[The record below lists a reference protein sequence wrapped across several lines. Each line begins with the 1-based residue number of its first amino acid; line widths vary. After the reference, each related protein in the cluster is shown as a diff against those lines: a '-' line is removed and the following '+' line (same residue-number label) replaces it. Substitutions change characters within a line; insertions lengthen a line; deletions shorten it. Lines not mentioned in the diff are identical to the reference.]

1 MIKKLF
7 KDLNLRTKF
16 LVVGVLLTLVPLLV
30 FGAITYTNSQELQ
43 RISRSE
49 SLKLAYTDLD
59 HIALNVY
66 AMAEAQQKLLEKT
79 LLNYLNVARKITQ
92 DLGKVEYQA
101 GKTTWQAV
109 NQYTKSITR
118 VDLPRFAVGGGWFG
132 QVTDPSEHVAVVD
145 DLQELAPGVTC
156 TVFQR
161 MNAAGD
167 MLRVA
172 TNVLKTNGSRAIGT
186 YIPRTNP
193 DGKPNPVISTV
204 LRGQT
209 FNGRAYVVNKWY
221 ITAYE
226 PIYINNKIAGV
237 LYVGI
242 PQEATGALRQAIM
255 NIKVGKTGY
264 VYVLDSEGHYVI
276 SQKGQ
281 RDGELLIDA
290 KDSDGNFFIREMVQK
305 SVVLKPGEF
314 AEQRY
319 PWKNPGDPKARYK
332 VARLLYFQAWDWI
345 IGAGSYEEDFLE
357 STNRMEAANRRV
369 NMVMSVVAAIS
380 GVLAILV
387 WVVVARGV
395 ANPIASIAATIRR
408 IASERD
414 LTRSV
419 PVPSRDEI
427 GRMARDFN
435 NMIDEL
441 NRSFKVVD
449 NSAAGV
455 ATYADDV
462 AQRASANRNRANNEQ
477 KRTAEIFKT
486 VRDMGTTAG
495 EVATFSNEQAEVAMT
510 SKEKL
515 NTLLNMMEQVADT
528 SSSQVQEAKTA
539 SDRVEAM
546 GETGAKVVASARQQG
561 DAVKNVTA
569 AIDRITQIVE
579 EMTKAATES
588 TEHGKTVLAAASEG
602 ARSVNATVEGMGAIS
617 ESSAQISEII
627 AVITEIAEQTN
638 LLALNAAIEAAR
650 AGAHGKGF
658 AVVADEVGK
667 LAQRSSEAAKEITQL
682 IKNSTESVSEG
693 TKLTDQSQ
701 LALQRISEGGEIN
714 MRAIEGITEKTGIL
728 AGNIQEVNSMMQE
741 LNALAEQIGTM
752 AGQQG
757 ERRKAAKEALDA
769 MVGKANQIAELVHMS
784 SQSAQA
790 VGKEMEAIVLRTE
803 KMQEMTTLQAER
815 SKRLSDATQ
824 ESARGAKQTMEGA
837 GTVVQITEELQ
848 SLSKSLTDQV
858 KQFKIRGNGDLNQTS
873 ETQEMVLQ

>member
-1 MIKKLF
+1 MIKQLF
-7 KDLNLRTKF
+7 KDLKLRTKF
-16 LVVGVLLTLVPLLV
+16 LVVGIMLTLVPLLV
-30 FGAITYTNSQELQ
+30 FGVITYTNSKELQ
-43 RISRSE
+43 RISQTE

-92 DLGKVEYQA
+92 DLGKVEYGT
-101 GKTTWQAV
+101 GKTTWQAI
-109 NQYTKSITR
+109 NQYTKAITR

-132 QVTDPSEHVAVVD
+132 QVTNPSEHVAVVD

-172 TNVLKTNGSRAIGT
+172 TNVLKTDGSRAIGT

-209 FNGRAYVVNKWY
+209 FNGRAFVVNKWY

-242 PQEATGALRQAIM
+242 PQEATGALRQAVM
-255 NIKVGKTGY
+255 DIKVGKTGY

-290 KDSDGNFFIREMVQK
+290 KDSEGNFFIREMVQK
-305 SVVLKPGEF
+305 SVLLKPGEF

-319 PWKNPGDPKARYK
+319 SWKNPGDPKARYK
-332 VARLLYFQAWDWI
+332 VARLLYFQPWDWI

-369 NMVMSVVAAIS
+369 NLIMTIVAVVA
-380 GVLAILV
+380 GVLAVLV
-387 WVVVARGV
+387 WVLVARGV

-408 IASERD
+408 IASERN
-414 LTRSV
+414 LTQSV
-419 PVPSRDEI
+419 PVQSRDEI

-441 NRSFKVVD
+441 NQSFKVVD

-455 ATYADDV
+455 ATFADDV
-462 AQRASANRNRANNEQ
+462 AQRASANRNRATNEQ

-495 EVATFSNEQAEVAMT
+495 E
-510 SKEKL
+510 
-515 NTLLNMMEQVADT
+515 VADT

-546 GETGAKVVASARQQG
+546 GETGAKVVATARQQG
-561 DAVKNVTA
+561 EAVKNVTQ
-569 AIDRITQIVE
+569 AIDQITEVVV

-588 TEHGKTVLAAASEG
+588 SEHGKNVLEAASEG
-602 ARSVNATVEGMGAIS
+602 ARSVNATVEGMGAIF
-617 ESSAQISEII
+617 ESSTQISEII

-682 IKNSTESVSEG
+682 IKNSTDSVKEG

-714 MRAIEGITEKTGIL
+714 MCAIEGISEKTEIL
-728 AGNIQEVNSMMQE
+728 SGNIQEVNRMMQE
-741 LNALAEQIGTM
+741 INTLAEQIGTM

-757 ERRKAAKEALDA
+757 ERRKAAKEALDS
-769 MVGKANQIAELVHMS
+769 MVGKANQIAELVEMS

-803 KMQEMTTLQAER
+803 KMQEMTKLQAER
-815 SKRLSDATQ
+815 SKRLSEATQ
-824 ESARGAKQTMEGA
+824 ESAKGAKQTMEGT

-858 KQFKIRGNGDLNQTS
+858 KQFKIRGNGDFAQTT
-873 ETQEMVLQ
+873 ETQEMVMQ